1 MTDGL
6 ISPRPGDSIEDLR
19 GEEKT
24 SGVLTGYT
32 SVPQGLIIDEVWATS
47 SRSFLATHTISLSV
61 SKAPP
66 MPLETIHFLGL
77 NVTYPSVVTCASS
90 PRRLRQIRGTLLS
103 RELYEGLMMPR
114 LGVVSTKDSRRLLFC
129 ARGSG
134 CTSQVR
140 PSGMEEL
147 PGCTTTLR
155 LVRELVQRRN
165 LTMLQSLLL

>member
-1 MTDGL
+1 
-6 ISPRPGDSIEDLR
+6 
-19 GEEKT
+19 
-24 SGVLTGYT
+24 
-32 SVPQGLIIDEVWATS
+32 
-47 SRSFLATHTISLSV
+47 
-61 SKAPP
+61 

-103 RELYEGLMMPR
+103 RELYEGLMMQR

-155 LVRELVQRRN
+155 PVREGTTPKLDYATEPAT
-165 LTMLQSLLL
+165 LTSPQSPGQVKPYAFHTPLHSR